1 MKKNKAIT
9 ITVIFIAVILASL
22 VAFMAAT
29 GRFSAL
35 KNHFSDESAT
45 SQTQTESTTAVP
57 AVARPKTQ
65 KPDQPVAILM
75 ENVTEDTA
83 NTVSK
88 LDSYGFNTAIID
100 FTQSNSY
107 AVSVLMNAAKTAGI
121 YTGVRADASSGGND
135 LLAFLRDNNADFVI
149 LSNLDETISDY
160 PTKISELYDKIK
172 AVDPAT
178 ETGIEPVYCSNIS
191 SELKAVIESGKSD
204 FVFVVQ
210 QSNNSSGSE
219 LFKNAQTAWNETASP
234 VWMCHCVKGLKA
246 FTTQKA
252 SDTVSSI
259 SRSADMSLC
268 RALAF
273 YPFEDIESASGAAA
287 EIVLNYIKKR
297 DTYLLD
303 KEFSVSNY
311 SKTTFT
317 VEQSTVTFRGTS
329 SPAYDLTCNGKKLN
343 VAKTGDFSVDCNL
356 KVGKNT
362 IKFEHKGKSYTY
374 NVTYKIK
381 LLKSVA
387 PSEDISVPGG
397 MLVQVSAV
405 AHKSASVSVEFNGKT
420 YTMKAIQSEREDD
433 SSPDR
438 DSDFT
443 TFAAEL
449 TTPNGTSSVQKLGKY
464 TVTAKYQGLS
474 ESKTGASVSVSA
486 NEIQPPVIPETSSA
500 ATTERTSEQTTVSV
514 DSSQSSSTSQTA
526 SSASS
531 AQGDLL
537 EKYSYKS
544 NYGLGT
550 AKICEITDDYVE
562 VYPGNTTA
570 TYSVPDCSPL
580 LKGTSDYIKGSA
592 TYDGDTY
599 YILASGIK
607 VPLLRSERLASGIE
621 GNITHLKVVDGYIMP
636 KNNIKVVS
644 AKAYAEKTVIEL
656 DMNRNVVF
664 NIKLT
669 GQTYGSYNG
678 RNVTVSSLNCTGV
691 EITFSDTVS
700 ADGNMAFVNS
710 VIKGGKWSV
719 DKSAAEATLSLE
731 LAQKG
736 KFYGFH
742 CEYSENG
749 NLVISFKHK
758 PSSSLSGYTI
768 MLDPGHGGIDGGA
781 GCAVSSTDFG
791 QEKNIN
797 LSVALK
803 VKSLL
808 EAEGAKVLMTRST
821 DKWVS
826 YTQRNDAVRS
836 KEPDMF
842 ISMHCDSS
850 TTASAMGTSA
860 YYYRAYSQPL
870 AKALH
875 ESIVSAYKTKIYAD
889 KPEEFKSKISRGA
902 SFYAFRVTRIEEC
915 PAVLIEYGF
924 VSNTDECQILQNAA
938 NRDILAEATAEGI
951 KKYISAS

>member
-1 MKKNKAIT
+1 
-9 ITVIFIAVILASL
+9 
-22 VAFMAAT
+22 
-29 GRFSAL
+29 
-35 KNHFSDESAT
+35 
-45 SQTQTESTTAVP
+45 
-57 AVARPKTQ
+57 
-65 KPDQPVAILM
+65 
-75 ENVTEDTA
+75 
-83 NTVSK
+83 
-88 LDSYGFNTAIID
+88 
-100 FTQSNSY
+100 
-107 AVSVLMNAAKTAGI
+107 
-121 YTGVRADASSGGND
+121 
-135 LLAFLRDNNADFVI
+135 
-149 LSNLDETISDY
+149 
-160 PTKISELYDKIK
+160 
-172 AVDPAT
+172 
-178 ETGIEPVYCSNIS
+178 
-191 SELKAVIESGKSD
+191 
-204 FVFVVQ
+204 
-210 QSNNSSGSE
+210 
-219 LFKNAQTAWNETASP
+219 
-234 VWMCHCVKGLKA
+234 
-246 FTTQKA
+246 
-252 SDTVSSI
+252 
-259 SRSADMSLC
+259 
-268 RALAF
+268 
-273 YPFEDIESASGAAA
+273 
-287 EIVLNYIKKR
+287 
-297 DTYLLD
+297 
-303 KEFSVSNY
+303 
-311 SKTTFT
+311 
-317 VEQSTVTFRGTS
+317 
-329 SPAYDLTCNGKKLN
+329 
-343 VAKTGDFSVDCNL
+343 
-356 KVGKNT
+356 
-362 IKFEHKGKSYTY
+362 
-374 NVTYKIK
+374 
-381 LLKSVA
+381 
-387 PSEDISVPGG
+387 
-397 MLVQVSAV
+397 
-405 AHKSASVSVEFNGKT
+405 
-420 YTMKAIQSEREDD
+420 
-433 SSPDR
+433 
-438 DSDFT
+438 
-443 TFAAEL
+443 
-449 TTPNGTSSVQKLGKY
+449 
-464 TVTAKYQGLS
+464 
-474 ESKTGASVSVSA
+474 
-486 NEIQPPVIPETSSA
+486 
-500 ATTERTSEQTTVSV
+500 
-514 DSSQSSSTSQTA
+514 
-526 SSASS
+526 
-531 AQGDLL
+531 
-537 EKYSYKS
+537 
-544 NYGLGT
+544 
-550 AKICEITDDYVE
+550 
-562 VYPGNTTA
+562 
-570 TYSVPDCSPL
+570 
-580 LKGTSDYIKGSA
+580 
-592 TYDGDTY
+592 
-599 YILASGIK
+599 
-607 VPLLRSERLASGIE
+607 
-621 GNITHLKVVDGYIMP
+621 MP

-700 ADGNMAFVNS
+700 ADESMAFVNS

-749 NLVISFKHK
+749 TLIISFKHK
-758 PSSSLSGYTI
+758 PASSLSGYTI

-781 GCAVSSTDFG
+781 SCAVSSTDFG

-902 SFYAFRVTRIEEC
+902 NFYAFRVTRIEEC